1 MTTTTRRF
9 SLVATLTLTGLAAAV
24 ALAGCAPS
32 ASPAPSASRTAG
44 GANSAPA
51 TPPKTPLPVA
61 TPTAPTTPVGLTCDQ
76 VVTADQL
83 YAYNPNFGVDPDYA
97 AEGGSLEKKIVDWK
111 GVSCGW
117 LNQTSKEVIQIAVA
131 KPPVDVM
138 ESLKN
143 AAITDSKPV
152 PTYGVPPQVEG
163 YFKPGKTGQVQIF
176 RGPYWIVAES
186 TTFFEPGDAA
196 PLMQNVLGN
205 VPAS

>member
-1 MTTTTRRF
+1 MRARPRRPRPPR
-9 SLVATLTLTGLAAAV
+9 
-24 ALAGCAPS
+24 AG
-32 ASPAPSASRTAG
+32 RG
-44 GANSAPA
+44 RHRQRPA
-51 TPPKTPLPVA
+51 TPPKTPLPVV

-83 YAYNPNFGVDPDYA
+83 YAYNPNFGADPNYA
-97 AEGGSLEKKIVDWK
+97 PKDGSLEKKIVDWK

-117 LNQTSKEVIQIAVA
+117 LNQTSNEVIQIAVA

-163 YFKPGKTGQVQIF
+163 YFKPGQDRSGADLP
-176 RGPYWIVAES
+176 RP
-186 TTFFEPGDAA
+186 
-196 PLMQNVLGN
+196 VLDRRRVDRLLRAG
-205 VPAS
+205 